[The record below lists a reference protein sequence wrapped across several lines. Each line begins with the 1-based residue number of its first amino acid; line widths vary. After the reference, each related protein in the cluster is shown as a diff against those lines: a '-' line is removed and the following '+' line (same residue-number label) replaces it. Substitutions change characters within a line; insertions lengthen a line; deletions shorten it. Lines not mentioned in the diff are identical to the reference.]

1 MQTAPVKLALAVGL
15 AQLGGCA
22 SLSRSTHKEVV
33 LLRYSGL
40 CQDVE
45 LCSGTLARCTLEHRV
60 SGRSRAPDMTFRHT
74 YLISYPVQDGTYLLT
89 SLAVL
94 SGVCPPGFRSS
105 EKDSI
110 TLDLY
115 ESGNKI
121 RTLGFSSDLLELY
134 PLWRG
139 VESQLEQLVQLD
151 LLYGLFY
158 REIAERFVR
167 DDRWETASELYNQ
180 AIRRL
185 NTWVEWRW
193 VREGKPGIYEGML
206 EVQWLSFL
214 HTSGR
219 YRESVAGCQEAW
231 ASMTH
236 GVSVS
241 GQDETTVT
249 VPARIFCSNTGAS
262 KPAGE

>member
-22 SLSRSTHKEVV
+22 SPIRLTPNEVV
-33 LLRYSGL
+33 LLGYSGL

-45 LCSGTLARCTLEHRV
+45 LCSGSLARCTLEHRV
-60 SGRSRAPDMTFRHT
+60 SGGSRASDMTFRRT
-74 YLISYPVQDGTYLLT
+74 YLISYPVEDGTYLLT

-94 SGVCPPGFRSS
+94 SGVRPPEFRSS

-110 TLDLY
+110 TLAFYD
-115 ESGNKI
+115 SGHKM
-121 RTLGFSSDLLELY
+121 RTLGLSRDLLELY

-139 VESQLEQLVQLD
+139 AESQLEQLVQLD

-158 REIAERFVR
+158 REIAERCIR
-167 DDRWETASELYNQ
+167 DDRWENASELYNR
-180 AIRRL
+180 AIRKL
-185 NTWVEWRW
+185 NTWLEWRW
-193 VREGKPGIYEGML
+193 IREGKPGIYEGIL

-214 HTSGR
+214 HSSGR

-231 ASMTH
+231 RSMTH

-241 GQDETTVT
+241 GQDEVTVT
-249 VPARIFCSNTGAS
+249 VPARTWGSNAGAS